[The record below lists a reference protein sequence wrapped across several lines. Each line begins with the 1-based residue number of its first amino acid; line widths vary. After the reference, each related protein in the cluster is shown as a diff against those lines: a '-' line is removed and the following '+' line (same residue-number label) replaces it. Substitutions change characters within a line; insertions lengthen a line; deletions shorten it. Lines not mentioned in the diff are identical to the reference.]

1 MARFL
6 HGKLE
11 KLNMFERNLTPRSEM
26 FASQSKL
33 KMTLAFDSVHCFLF
47 KRPKFSQL
55 ARKMSLNQF
64 LLFFFSFKEK
74 KIRL

>member
-33 KMTLAFDSVHCFLF
+33 KITLTFDSVHCFLF
-47 KRPKFSQL
+47 KN
-55 ARKMSLNQF
+55 A
-64 LLFFFSFKEK
+64 SFDQSSVN
-74 KIRL
+74 